1 LKPPDNRS
9 GKLLE
14 GLAAP
19 GTKGVRILNLMGRS
33 NLAVSV
39 HIFRYFPSKSVNVSN
54 GLQIMSARPDCSQAL
69 DLKDF
74 SEIRRRMPEKIL
86 FSRIEAMQRKS
97 P

>member
-1 LKPPDNRS
+1 
-9 GKLLE
+9 LE
-14 GLAAP
+14 VIAAP
-19 GTKGVRILNLMGRS
+19 GTKRRANPSRCRQPC
-33 NLAVSV
+33 LAIDA
-39 HIFRYFPSKSVNVSN
+39 HIIPYFPPESANVSN
-54 GLQIMSARPDCSQAL
+54 WLWVMRARPDCGQAF